1 MLRTKVTGKTGISTM
16 CRLKRQVSSEASANR
31 HLAPAETASPVT
43 HLARRVLR
51 LLMPRKPVGSQ
62 FQIKADGIAPN
73 AQAIFFKLGD
83 FAE

>member
-1 MLRTKVTGKTGISTM
+1 
-16 CRLKRQVSSEASANR
+16 
-31 HLAPAETASPVT
+31 
-43 HLARRVLR
+43 
-51 LLMPRKPVGSQ
+51 MPRKPVGSQ